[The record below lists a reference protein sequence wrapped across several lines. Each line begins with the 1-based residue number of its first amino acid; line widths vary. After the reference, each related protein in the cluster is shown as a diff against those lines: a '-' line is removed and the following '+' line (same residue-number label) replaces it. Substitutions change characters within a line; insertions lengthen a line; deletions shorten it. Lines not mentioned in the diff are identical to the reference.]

1 MYNADEMGTYCRA
14 LPDSTYV
21 AKEQHLHGCGFK
33 TVKDRITALV
43 CCSLEGTREKLLVIG
58 KSNNLQC
65 FQDVKTLPV
74 MYEFSHNSWMT
85 GSIWTDWLKN
95 WNKCLEKEKKKIVL
109 LIDNCSAHADV
120 LGGLSQIDIG
130 RLPPNSITIT
140 QPCDLGIIRTMK
152 AYFRYEMQ

>member
-14 LPDSTYV
+14 LPDSTSI
-21 AKEQHLHGCGFK
+21 ARKQHQHGRGFK
-33 TVKDRITALV
+33 MAKGHITALV
-43 CCSLEGTREKLLVIG
+43 HNSMEGAREKLLVIG
-58 KSNNLQC
+58 KSNTLQC

-74 MYEFSHNSWMT
+74 MYEFSHNSWIT

-130 RLPPNSITIT
+130 RLPPNSITIM
-140 QPCDLGIIRTMK
+140 QRCDLGIIRTMK